1 MKITSQISFNISF
14 FNNTNRLIDTKG
26 QINLFKLSVIIDAKI
41 MGITFMIE
49 TGLEFDII
57 LFIPDLKIGIT
68 YADFQIFGKYSSHKD
83 LFNTIL
89 R

>member
-1 MKITSQISFNISF
+1 
-14 FNNTNRLIDTKG
+14 
-26 QINLFKLSVIIDAKI
+26 